1 MDDFI
6 KQYKKFKLPNI
17 DKLLSGRKITSGS
30 GGSNN
35 LIYIKP
41 KYAFKI
47 IPNYRKKWDSKYK
60 LKNDQEEIQFYKK
73 FTKYLILKHKTPHIV
88 GCYKHI
94 KLNIEDHLKN
104 KNCPKLSL
112 QKDFN
117 SNLRASIREYQKSKQ
132 YKQLKQEQNK
142 NKKTKKKNKYQMK
155 SEKKKKSRKKIPH
168 RLCNYSFASICSS
181 WSHSGKRLTFD
192 GIFVEMCPTTISDE
206 FQTNL
211 SKITHK
217 YIEKYITDF
226 IDRVVFQYCYT
237 MCAIYSV
244 YPSFVH
250 NDMFL
255 RNILAINNTKYK
267 PNDYIKYTI
276 NLATSNG
283 QKKGTKYT
291 KKMNK
296 KKIFYL
302 PANGVSIKLNDFG
315 YSFAFPQMGDK
326 SLQKQ
331 FIKNIQKC
339 DSKGKTHMEPDNS
352 ENNDTFNFLHDLYDG
367 EDFGQPSLSSVIKK
381 SKMLKKKKDKL
392 LNIVKSTC
400 HKYID
405 TTTIDKINK
414 YNRWQLDS
422 VWSPRN
428 LPLLQKTV
436 FRPQEYFNMNIFDKY
451 TSIDGSNYR
460 IVASYEF

>member
-17 DKLLSGRKITSGS
+17 DKLLLGRKITSGS
-30 GGSNN
+30 GGSSN

-47 IPNYRKKWDSKYK
+47 IPNYRKEWNSVYNFKH
-60 LKNDQEEIQFYKK
+60 DQEEIQFYKK
-73 FTKYLILKHKTPHIV
+73 FTKDLILKHKTPHIV
-88 GCYKHI
+88 GFYKHI
-94 KLNIEDHLKN
+94 KLNIDDHLKN
-104 KNCPKLSL
+104 KNCPKLKSR
-112 QKDFN
+112 QQDFD
-117 SNLRASIREYQKSKQ
+117 SNLRASIREYQKYKQ
-132 YKQLKQEQNK
+132 YKQLKQEQKK
-142 NKKTKKKNKYQMK
+142 NEKTKKKNKYQMK
-155 SEKKKKSRKKIPH
+155 SKKKKKSRKKRPH
-168 RLCNYSFASICSS
+168 PLCDYSFANTCSG
-181 WSHSGKRLTFD
+181 WRGKRLKFD

-276 NLATSNG
+276 NLATSNE
-283 QKKGTKYT
+283 QKKS
-291 KKMNK
+291 KKHIKKNNM

-315 YSFAFPQMGDK
+315 YSFAFPQIGDK
-326 SLQKQ
+326 SLQKG
-331 FIKNIQKC
+331 FIKDIQKC
-339 DSKGKTHMEPDNS
+339 DSKGETSMEPDNS
-352 ENNDTFNFLHDLYDG
+352 VNNDTFNFLHDLYDG
-367 EDFGQPSLSSVIKK
+367 ADFGQSSLSSVIKK

-392 LNIVKSTC
+392 LKIVKSTC

-414 YNRWQLDS
+414 YNRPLINW

-428 LPLLQKTV
+428 LPLLHKTV

-451 TSIDGSNYR
+451 TSIDDSNYR